1 VSGPIRTGGDGSAAP
16 PGAPGA
22 EASRPAAPSAY
33 DTERLLRGELP
44 PERAASIE
52 AALLR
57 AGRAEELEEL
67 RASDLEI
74 LARYPAPEVA
84 REVERRRTA
93 ATGGGSCPSDASGRP
108 ATARPRWPWLL
119 PLVGATAMASA
130 LLVVVQA
137 GRGGPGSEP
146 SRGQIPGNNG
156 PGERGTNDPTEV
168 IGLRGGEAR
177 LHIYRR
183 AGHAAEAD
191 TGSGAGS
198 SALAD
203 GARVKPGE
211 MLQVRYVAASAAF
224 GLIVSI
230 DARGQVS
237 RHWPEGGELAAPLQP
252 AGERALPH
260 AFELDDSPGFERFVF
275 VTAPT
280 VFATRPLIEALATGR
295 PLPLGPGARATE
307 ITLIKDVP

>member
-1 VSGPIRTGGDGSAAP
+1 MSGPVRTGDGSAGLPAT
-16 PGAPGA
+16 PGAA
-22 EASRPAAPSAY
+22 AASPAAPSAY
-33 DTERLLRGELP
+33 DTERLVRGELP
-44 PERAASIE
+44 PERAASVE

-57 AGRAEELEEL
+57 AGRTGELAEL

-74 LARYPAPEVA
+74 LERYPAPEVA
-84 REVERRRTA
+84 REVERRWTA
-93 ATGGGSCPSDASGRP
+93 SASSNPPTVSAGGGAG
-108 ATARPRWPWLL
+108 TRWPWAL
-119 PLVGATAMASA
+119 PLLGATAMASA
-130 LLVVVQA
+130 LLVVLETGQ
-137 GRGGPGSEP
+137 GGPGRAP
-146 SRGQIPGNNG
+146 GRGLPTSSQGL
-156 PGERGTNDPTEV
+156 GERGTNDPTEV

-183 AGHAAEAD
+183 DSANA
-191 TGSGAGS
+191 GAGLGAGP

-237 RHWPEGGELAAPLQP
+237 RHWPEGGDLAAPLQP
-252 AGERALPH
+252 SGERALPH

-280 VFATRPLIEALATGR
+280 SFETRPLIEALATGR
-295 PLPLGPGARATE
+295 PLPLGPGARAAE